1 MTKKLSDKEIIKD
14 AQRFV
19 RRSDWSTQ
27 SPEIY
32 DEALNRELKQE
43 GFFAKCTRHMDLLSC
58 PVLLDQDEQV
68 W

>member
-1 MTKKLSDKEIIKD
+1 MQKKLSDKEILKD

-27 SPEIY
+27 SPAIY
-32 DEALNRELKQE
+32 DEALRRELKND
-43 GFFAKCTRHMDLLSC
+43 GFFAKCVRHMDLLSN
-58 PVLLDQDEQV
+58 PILLDQDDGV